1 METTAQARIAL
12 TVPEIRKL
20 LCRLVWR
27 HLPDMVP
34 VIHWSLW
41 RRHHQAEGIIKPSH
55 ISIIACAEQLRL
67 NLQL

>member
-1 METTAQARIAL
+1 MEATAHARIAL

-27 HLPDMVP
+27 HLPDVVA

-41 RRHHQAEGIIKPSH
+41 RRHHQAVARYYH
-55 ISIIACAEQLRL
+55 YQREQLRL